1 MRADT
6 GAVGQYATAPA
17 RTLREHNTPCTPA
30 ARVDRAAPRKRR
42 AVRPRG
48 RRIGRARGGRLVGCA
63 RALATTRASAPSP
76 APMAGWRDERRR
88 TAARSRREASWRGS
102 ASRQERMAPF
112 ADSAPRAAGYVL
124 MFGLNGK
131 YVDYQAGRGIRS
143 RSEARRH
150 EWRTRWFTVVAP
162 LVRMR
167 ARRLGAL
174 IVRLPPAH
182 PGKSL
187 GFRRARCAKGSQRHR
202 PTLARI
208 REKSS
213 DFAFFC
219 GLGPRGIHADGAL
232 APGAPR
238 RPAVQHRAGRGLA
251 HGARSRASGAR
262 AGPRGARGR
271 GQPCGSAPRRASA
284 AARVA
289 LSPRRRA
296 PEPSLTPSVRPMRI
310 ARGARRARVAAR
322 ARPSGWRERGRDD
335 VRGGGLEPRGPRRCA
350 RGARHGA
357 ASVLAPPRRRA
368 GPIVLAA
375 EAPRAESFGRGPP
388 RSPDK
393 KLQFLARASSVS
405 ARR

>member
-6 GAVGQYATAPA
+6 GAVGQYATALA

-143 RSEARRH
+143 HSEARRH
-150 EWRTRWFTVVAP
+150 EWRSRWFTVVAP

-182 PGKSL
+182 LEEPRIPPRPLCEGEPKAPAHARANSREVV
-187 GFRRARCAKGSQRHR
+187 GFRFFLRPRAARNSRRRRARARGASPPGRTASRR
-202 PTLARI
+202 PWAGARRSLARK
-208 REKSS
+208 RR
-213 DFAFFC
+213 A
-219 GLGPRGIHADGAL
+219 GGAEGRSR
-232 APGAPR
+232 A
-238 RPAVQHRAGRGLA
+238 RPAVRVRASPRERRRSSSAFSAPPRAGAITHSQCPTDANRSRRATSTRGRTRAAVGLA
-251 HGARSRASGAR
+251 RAR
-262 AGPRGARGR
+262 ARRCARR
-271 GQPCGSAPRRASA
+271 WARAARAAPLRPRR
-284 AARVA
+284 
-289 LSPRRRA
+289 SPRRRQR
-296 PEPSLTPSVRPMRI
+296 T
-310 ARGARRARVAAR
+310 
-322 ARPSGWRERGRDD
+322 
-335 VRGGGLEPRGPRRCA
+335 CA
-350 RGARHGA
+350 
-357 ASVLAPPRRRA
+357 APPPGRTDCA
-368 GPIVLAA
+368 G
-375 EAPRAESFGRGPP
+375 RRGPP
-388 RSPDK
+388 RGV
-393 KLQFLARASSVS
+393 FRARAAPLSG
-405 ARR
+405 